1 MIGYKKLPHVG
12 SSSPTNHLNLEVTKE
27 GLKYDIELSP
37 HIDTVIGHR
46 KEIYMPDKHHYSGY
60 LSLEDLSRCT
70 SSNQPID
77 QPHAIIGVG
86 FRLKDKVRV
95 YDFFR
100 HTSESKSTTGHV
112 VASIIGIQQGFYLV
126 RPWKDTPLTEW
137 NVFLAAGSITI
148 NGIEQGNNIVETING
163 NGLQDIISMLP
174 SISISYDYGNINV
187 QLINPDNTYACKSGV
202 DVYLE
207 STTGLLRENRL
218 ITNDLGQAS
227 TELLFPGKGKIKAG
241 FKFYSGKSE
250 ILIDQHT
257 TALGM

>member
-1 MIGYKKLPHVG
+1 MIGYMKLPHVG
-12 SSSPTNHLNLEVTKE
+12 SSSPTNHLNIEVTNE
-27 GLKYDIELSP
+27 GLNYDIELSP

-70 SSNQPID
+70 SSNQPIN

-86 FRLKDKVRV
+86 FRLRDKVRV

-100 HTSESKSTTGHV
+100 HTQESKSTTGHV

-148 NGIEQGNNIVETING
+148 NGIEQGNNIVETINA
-163 NGLQDIISMLP
+163 NGLNDIIKMMPTISL
-174 SISISYDYGNINV
+174 SIKDDMILAQLLNVDGTKAQKKNIE
-187 QLINPDNTYACKSGV
+187 I
-202 DVYLE
+202 YLE
-207 STTGLLRENRL
+207 TTTGLLQENR
-218 ITNDLGQAS
+218 IVTDALGKAQ
-227 TELLFPGKGKIKAG
+227 TKLLLKGKGKVKAG
-241 FKFYSGKSE
+241 FKFYSGKTE
-250 ILIDQHT
+250 IELD
-257 TALGM
+257 

>member
-12 SSSPTNHLNLEVTKE
+12 SSSPTNHVNIEVTND
-27 GLKYDIELSP
+27 GLKYDIELSS
-37 HIDTVIGHR
+37 HIDTIIGHR
-46 KEIYMPDKHHYSGY
+46 KEIYMPDKYNYSGY

-70 SSNQPID
+70 SSNQLID

-148 NGIEQGNNIVETING
+148 NGVEQGNNIVETINA
-163 NGLQDIISMLP
+163 NGLNDIIKMLP
-174 SISISYDYGNINV
+174 TISLSIKDDMILA
-187 QLINPDNTYACKSGV
+187 QLLNADGTEAQKKDIEI
-202 DVYLE
+202 YLE
-207 STTGLLRENRL
+207 TTTGILEQNR
-218 ITNDLGQAS
+218 IVTDSLGKAR
-227 TELLFPGKGKIKAG
+227 TKLLFGTKGKVKAG
-241 FKFYSGKSE
+241 FKFYSGKTE
-250 ILIDQHT
+250 IEID
-257 TALGM
+257 